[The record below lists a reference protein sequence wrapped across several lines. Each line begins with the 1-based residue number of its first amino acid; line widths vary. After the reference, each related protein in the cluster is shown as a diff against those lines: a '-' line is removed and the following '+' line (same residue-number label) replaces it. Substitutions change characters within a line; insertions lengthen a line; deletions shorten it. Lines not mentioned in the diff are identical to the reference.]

1 MKKFGRVLKKIEKIN
16 GDEKIEYGKDFK
28 KSKFNS
34 DDNLPLNRLLRFHN
48 ITIIIRC
55 VLSEDGKFYS
65 QLFLDD
71 ALYQL

>member
-48 ITIIIRC
+48 INI
-55 VLSEDGKFYS
+55 LLD
-65 QLFLDD
+65 LFLVKMVNFI
-71 ALYQL
+71 LNYF